1 MFKAQGILEHT
12 IVFLV
17 FETKQSKR
25 ITFLSRLRNWKKGT
39 NFEMFRSRIT
49 AFLAFKSLAICD
61 L

>member
-39 NFEMFRSRIT
+39 KFEMFRSRI
-49 AFLAFKSLAICD
+49 
-61 L
+61 